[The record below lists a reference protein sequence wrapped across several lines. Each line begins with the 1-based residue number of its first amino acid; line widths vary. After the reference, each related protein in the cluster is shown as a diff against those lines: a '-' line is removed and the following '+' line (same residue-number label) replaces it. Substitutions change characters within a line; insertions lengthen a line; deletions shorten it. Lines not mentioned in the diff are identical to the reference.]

1 MEAASRIVAETLDLM
16 DQEIAVGVTT
26 LDLDRMAEEY
36 IRKQGGIPAFK
47 GYSGYP
53 STICASVNNE
63 VIHGIPSKKRKLI
76 EGDIVGVDVGA
87 VLDGYMG
94 DAARTFAVGNISAK
108 AEGLML
114 VTQEALLKGIEQA
127 RDGNRVSDI
136 GHAVQSHVEAAGFSV
151 VKKFAGHGI
160 GKNLHEKPEV
170 ANYGSPGR
178 GPRLR
183 SGMTLAIEPMVN
195 AGGDDVKVLGDGWTV
210 VTTDGDLSAH
220 FEHTVLV
227 TSEGGRPLTVLG

>member
-1 MEAASRIVAETLDLM
+1 MEAAARIVAETLELM
-16 DQEIAVGVTT
+16 AQEIAVGVTT

-36 IRKQGGIPAFK
+36 IRKQGAVPAFK

-53 STICASVNNE
+53 ATICASVNSE
-63 VIHGIPSKKRKLI
+63 VIHGIPSSKRVLA

-94 DAARTFAVGNISAK
+94 DAARTFAVGKVSAK
-108 AEGLML
+108 AESLML
-114 VTQEALLKGIEQA
+114 VTREALMKGVEQA
-127 RDGNRVSDI
+127 SDGNRVSDI
-136 GHAVQSHVEAAGFSV
+136 SHAVQSHVEAAGFSV

-160 GKNLHEKPEV
+160 GKNLHEKPEI

-178 GPRLR
+178 GARLR

-227 TSEGGRPLTVLG
+227 TPEGGRPLTVLG